1 MDPSSVESP
10 HASDYGGKD
19 NRSYVRNSSD
29 GHLTT
34 LNEEEDGGGR
44 YVNFPSGITSTSS
57 SAFPAIYEVSND
69 EANIQTSNLPPS
81 ASSANFVQRQ
91 ARKSTAAIGPN
102 ERQLSILDPMSDR
115 VSTILV
121 WKNLTVQA
129 QPNKRKEF
137 FKRLKSYKDF
147 VPTRKFL
154 LHNTSGAIAGGLWA
168 VMGKF
173 SFLLEKYVMNLIL
186 IVRSIWFW

>member
-1 MDPSSVESP
+1 MDPSSVESSP
-10 HASDYGGKD
+10 ANDYGWKD

-29 GHLTT
+29 THLTT
-34 LNEEEDGGGR
+34 LNEEDGA
-44 YVNFPSGITSTSS
+44 YVNFPLGGVTSASS

-69 EANIQTSNLPPS
+69 EANTQTFTPPPT
-81 ASSANFVQRQ
+81 ASSANFTQRQ
-91 ARKSTAAIGPN
+91 ARQSSVIGPN

-129 QPNKRKEF
+129 RPNKRKEF
-137 FKRLKSYKDF
+137 FKRLRSYKDF
-147 VPTRKFL
+147 VPSRKFL

-168 VMGKF
+168 VMGKVF
-173 SFLLEKYVMNLIL
+173 VF
-186 IVRSIWFW
+186 FFFF